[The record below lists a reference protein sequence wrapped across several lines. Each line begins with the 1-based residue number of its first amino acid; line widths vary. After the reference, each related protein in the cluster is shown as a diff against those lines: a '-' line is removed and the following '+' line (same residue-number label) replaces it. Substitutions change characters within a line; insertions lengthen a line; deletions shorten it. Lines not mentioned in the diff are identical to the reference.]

1 MNNRYYYID
10 LFELYKNL
18 LTPRQI
24 EIFQLYFFD
33 DLTLREIS
41 DNLKISRSAI
51 NKTIKNIQVKL
62 EGYEE
67 KLKLK
72 EKSNV

>member
-24 EIFQLYFFD
+24 EIFKLYFFD

-41 DNLKISRSAI
+41 DNLKISRSGI

-72 EKSNV
+72 EKNNV

>member
-18 LTPRQI
+18 LTPRQV
-24 EIFQLYFFD
+24 EIFKLYFFD

-41 DNLKISRSAI
+41 DNLKISRSGI

-72 EKSNV
+72 EKNNV